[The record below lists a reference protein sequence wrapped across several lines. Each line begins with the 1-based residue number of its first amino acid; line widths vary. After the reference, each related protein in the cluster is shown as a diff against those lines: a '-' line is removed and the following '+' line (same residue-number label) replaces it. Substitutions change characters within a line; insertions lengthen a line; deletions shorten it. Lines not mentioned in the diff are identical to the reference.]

1 MIAAERD
8 TFAKETFQSNMRHCF
23 EAVGLCMNEKTGEFV
38 EYKSHK
44 RGTIS
49 HFHSLLE
56 QAGAAENKSGGTF
69 IVGEVMEDCSMT
81 RAPADCVLE
90 DRPEPAAGDE
100 SDSEPEPE
108 AENETARVTPGPR
121 GTDSDGE

>member
-1 MIAAERD
+1 M
-8 TFAKETFQSNMRHCF
+8 
-23 EAVGLCMNEKTGEFV
+23 
-38 EYKSHK
+38 
-44 RGTIS
+44 
-49 HFHSLLE
+49 E

-100 SDSEPEPE
+100 SDSKPEPE
-108 AENETARVTPGPR
+108 AENETESET
-121 GTDSDGE
+121 GTESGADSDGE